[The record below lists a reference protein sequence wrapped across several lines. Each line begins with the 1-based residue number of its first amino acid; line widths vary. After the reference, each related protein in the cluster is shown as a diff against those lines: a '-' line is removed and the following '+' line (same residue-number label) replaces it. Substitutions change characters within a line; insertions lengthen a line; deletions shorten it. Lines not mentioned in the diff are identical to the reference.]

1 MKRDRLTVPT
11 QEEMDDPNSLV
22 GPNWQKFADIRNAE
36 HGVFDDNMPGHVD
49 RVLLEL
55 LATKGFRTPGEAVAE
70 IAGHI
75 MARLAAL
82 ESPALAAEF
91 CRLLADQVEALEGP
105 LPPLP
110 EELHRLAASRPLG
123 RA

>member
-1 MKRDRLTVPT
+1 MKRAPLTIPT
-11 QEEMDDPNSLV
+11 QEEMDDPNSPY
-22 GPNWQKFADIRNAE
+22 GPNWQVFADIQNAE
-36 HGVFDDNMPGHVD
+36 HGVFDDNMPGQVD
-49 RVLLEL
+49 RLLLEF

-75 MARLAAL
+75 MARLAAI

-91 CRLLADQVEALEGP
+91 CRILADRVEALESP

-110 EELHRLAASRPLG
+110 EELHRLAAATPLG